1 MEELIMLMQDIK
13 DILLTINSNIE
24 ELNEKVESLANGG
37 AYSISDICDKLDS
50 IASTMSSIETT
61 VSSIDMSVNWI
72 EANMP

>member
-61 VSSIDMSVNWI
+61 ASSIDMSVNWI
-72 EANMP
+72 KANMP

>member
-1 MEELIMLMQDIK
+1 MEELIMLMQEIK
-13 DILLTINSNIE
+13 DILITINSNIE

-61 VSSIDMSVNWI
+61 ASSIDMSVNWI
-72 EANMP
+72 KANMP

>member
-1 MEELIMLMQDIK
+1 MLMQDIK

-61 VSSIDMSVNWI
+61 ASSIDMSVNWI
-72 EANMP
+72 KANMP

>member
-1 MEELIMLMQDIK
+1 MDELIALMKDIK

-61 VSSIDMSVNWI
+61 VNSIDVSVDSI
-72 EANMP
+72 ELNMP